1 MAEFRHPALT
11 GNYPIFNNR
20 PWPYQS
26 PKWFVISPFQ
36 MVCRTWDYVA
46 TREVPVSWEENWHEM
61 YAAKGTQKYSK
72 DDKET
77 ECFYHVT
84 YAF

>member
-1 MAEFRHPALT
+1 
-11 GNYPIFNNR
+11 
-20 PWPYQS
+20 
-26 PKWFVISPFQ
+26 